1 MSGMK
6 TAQNLQLENDK
17 LRAEIQQKNTQLDFK
32 DTQLAQNKTR
42 ILNLESALIE
52 LKKYRFGS
60 SSEKQ
65 KNNRDQ
71 LPLFN
76 EAEFVEDSKKTP
88 KAKKQKKKTGNRK
101 DLPKDLE
108 RMNKTHDIKDDQKTC
123 PHDQTPLKLIGQVIT
138 EQLHFVPA
146 TIKVIEH
153 RQNKYVCPCCNK
165 YIVTAKKPKEII
177 PKSIATPE
185 LLAYISISKY
195 ADGLPL
201 YRLSNMFKR
210 LKINISRANM
220 SNWILKCGTAV
231 QPLVNLI
238 QDELYKQDCIHI
250 DETTLQVLKEPGK
263 KAQTKSYMWV
273 QRAGNNIIFNYNPS
287 RSANVVDG
295 LLQDY
300 KGAIMTDGYLAYDAM
315 AKKHKI
321 THLGCW
327 AHARRYFIK
336 VTDQG
341 ENKAASQM
349 IELIGKLYAVE
360 KQPKELTF
368 DKIYQMRQSR
378 SKQILQD
385 IKELLDK
392 ILHSTAPSGTM
403 GKALTYLH
411 NQWPKLIAYTEDGNY
426 PIDNNAAENA
436 IRPFVIGRKNW
447 LFANS
452 QNGAKASANLYSIIE
467 TAKAH
472 GINPQEYLTHIY
484 RELPK
489 AQSVEDYE
497 KLLPSNFQSV

>member
-1 MSGMK
+1 MQGMK
-6 TAQNLQLENDK
+6 TAKKLQLENQK
-17 LRAEIQQKNTQLDFK
+17 LQAVIQLK
-32 DTQLAQNKTR
+32 DTQLAQNKTY
-42 ILNLESALIE
+42 ILNLQEQLIE

-65 KNNRDQ
+65 KNKDQ

-76 EAEFVEDSKKTP
+76 EAEFIDDTKKTQKP
-88 KAKKQKKKTGNRK
+88 KKSKKKTGKRAN
-101 DLPKDLE
+101 LPKDLE
-108 RMNKTHDIKDDQKTC
+108 RINETHDIEEDQKQC
-123 PHDQTPLKLIGQVIT
+123 PHDQTQLKFIGQEIT

-146 TIKVIEH
+146 TLKVIEH

-165 YIVTAKKPKEII
+165 YIVTAKKPKTII

-210 LKINISRANM
+210 TKINISRANL
-220 SNWILKCGTAV
+220 SNWILKCGAAV

-238 QDELYKQDCIHI
+238 QDELYKQKCIHI
-250 DETTLQVLKEPGK
+250 DETTLQVLKEAGK
-263 KAQTKSYMWV
+263 KAQTNSYMWV
-273 QRAGNNIIFNYNPS
+273 QRAGDNILFNYNPS
-287 RSANVVDG
+287 RSSDVVDG

-300 KGAIMTDGYLAYDAM
+300 SGAIMTDGYKAYDAI
-315 AKKHKI
+315 AEKHKI

-327 AHARRYFIK
+327 THARRYFMK
-336 VTDQG
+336 VLEQG

-349 IELIGKLYAVE
+349 VELIGQLYAIE
-360 KQPKELTF
+360 KQLKNLTV
-368 DKIYQMRQSR
+368 DKIHQMRQEQ
-378 SKQILQD
+378 SKQILQN

-392 ILHSTAPSGTM
+392 ILHSTVPSGLM
-403 GKALTYLH
+403 GTALNYLYK
-411 NQWPKLIAYTEDGNY
+411 QWPKLIVYIQDGNY
-426 PIDNNAAENA
+426 PIDNNIAENA

-472 GINPQEYLTHIY
+472 GINPQDYLTHIY
-484 RELPK
+484 KEL
-489 AQSVEDYE
+489 QLVESIEGYE
-497 KLLPSNFQSV
+497 KLLPWNFKSNND

>member
-1 MSGMK
+1 MK
-6 TAQNLQLENDK
+6 TVHKLQLENEK
-17 LRAEIQQKNTQLDFK
+17 LRAVIQQK
-32 DTQLAQNKTR
+32 DTQLEQKNTHIK
-42 ILNLESALIE
+42 NLEAALID

-65 KNNRDQ
+65 DNKDQ

-76 EAEFVEDSKKTP
+76 EAEFINDTKKTQKP
-88 KAKKQKKKTGNRK
+88 KKSKKKTGNRTN
-101 DLPKDLE
+101 LPESLE
-108 RMNKTHDIKDDQKTC
+108 RINETHDIKEDQKIC
-123 PHDQTPLKLIGQVIT
+123 PHDQTQLKFIGQVKT

-153 RQNKYVCPCCNK
+153 RQNKYICPCCNK
-165 YIVTAKKPKEII
+165 YIVTAKKPKQII

-210 LKINISRANM
+210 IKINISRANL
-220 SNWILKCGTAV
+220 SNWILKCGTIV

-238 QDELYKQDCIHI
+238 QDELYKQKCIHI

-273 QRAGNNIIFNYNPS
+273 QRAGGNIIFNYNPS
-287 RSANVVDG
+287 RRADVVDG

-300 KGAIMTDGYLAYDAM
+300 NGAIMTDGYKAYDAI
-315 AKKHKI
+315 AQKHKI

-336 VTDQG
+336 VLDQG

-349 IELIGKLYAVE
+349 VGLIGQLYAIE
-360 KQPKELTF
+360 KQQKEKEP
-368 DKIYQMRQSR
+368 DSIYQYRQEK
-378 SKQILQD
+378 SKSLLQD
-385 IKELLDK
+385 IKKLLDK
-392 ILHSTAPSGTM
+392 ILHSTAPSGLM
-403 GKALTYLH
+403 GKALNYLY
-411 NQWPKLIAYTEDGNY
+411 NQWPKLKVFIEDGNY
-426 PIDNNAAENA
+426 PIDNNTAENA

-447 LFANS
+447 LFSSS
-452 QNGAKASANLYSIIE
+452 QSGAKASANLYSIIE
-467 TAKAH
+467 TAKAY
-472 GINPQEYLTHIY
+472 GINPQEYLAHIY
-484 RELPK
+484 KELPL
-489 AQSVEDYE
+489 VESIEGYE
-497 KLLPSNFQSV
+497 KLLPWNFKPNNI

>member
-1 MSGMK
+1 MK
-6 TAQNLQLENDK
+6 TARKLQQEIKELK
-17 LRAEIQQKNTQLDFK
+17 AEIQQKNTQLA
-32 DTQLAQNKTR
+32 LNKTH
-42 ILNLESALIE
+42 IQNLESALVD

-65 KNNRDQ
+65 KDKDQ

-76 EAEFVEDSKKTP
+76 EAEFIDDTKKTLKP
-88 KAKKQKKKTGNRK
+88 KKNKKTTGNRGN
-101 DLPKDLE
+101 LPKDLE
-108 RMNKTHDIKDDQKTC
+108 RINKTHDIKDDQKKC
-123 PHDQTPLKLIGQVIT
+123 PHDQTTLKLIGHVTT
-138 EQLHFVPA
+138 EQLHFIPA
-146 TIKVIEH
+146 TVKVIEH

-165 YIVTAKKPKEII
+165 YIVTAKKPKDII

-210 LKINISRANM
+210 IKINISRANL

-238 QDELYKQDCIHI
+238 QDELYKQKCIHI

-263 KAQTKSYMWV
+263 KAQAKSYMWV
-273 QRAGNNIIFNYNPS
+273 QRSGDNIIFNYNPS
-287 RSANVVDG
+287 RSADVVDH

-300 KGAIMTDGYLAYDAM
+300 SGAMMTDGYQAYDEM

-327 AHARRYFIK
+327 VHARRYFIK
-336 VTDQG
+336 VLEQG

-349 IELIGKLYAVE
+349 IELIGQLYAIE
-360 KQPKELTF
+360 KQLKELAP
-368 DKIYQMRQSR
+368 DKIYQMRQEK
-378 SKQILQD
+378 SKLILQN
-385 IKELLDK
+385 IKKLLDK
-392 ILHSTAPSGTM
+392 ILHSTAPSGLM
-403 GKALTYLH
+403 GKALKYLH
-411 NQWPKLIAYTEDGNY
+411 NQWHKLIVYIQDGDY
-426 PIDNNAAENA
+426 PIDNNTAENA

-447 LFANS
+447 LFSNS
-452 QNGAKASANLYSIIE
+452 QSGAKASANLYSIIE

-472 GINPQEYLTHIY
+472 GVNVQDYLTHIY
-484 RELPK
+484 KELPL
-489 AQSVEDYE
+489 VESIDGYE
-497 KLLPSNFQSV
+497 KLLPWNFKPDNIC

>member
-1 MSGMK
+1 MK
-6 TAQNLQLENDK
+6 TAKKLHLENQK
-17 LRAEIQQKNTQLDFK
+17 LQAVIQLK
-32 DTQLAQNKTR
+32 DTQLAQNKAY
-42 ILNLESALIE
+42 ISNLQAQLIE

-60 SSEKQ
+60 SSEKK
-65 KNNRDQ
+65 KNKDQ

-76 EAEFVEDSKKTP
+76 EAEFIDETKKTQKPNKSKKKIGKRT
-88 KAKKQKKKTGNRK
+88 N
-101 DLPKDLE
+101 LPKDLE
-108 RMNKTHDIKDDQKTC
+108 RINETHDIEEDQKQC
-123 PHDQTPLKLIGQVIT
+123 PHDQTQLKFIGQEIT

-146 TIKVIEH
+146 TLKVIEH

-165 YIVTAKKPKEII
+165 YIVTAKKPKTII

-210 LKINISRANM
+210 TKINISRANL
-220 SNWILKCGTAV
+220 SNWILKCGAAV

-238 QDELYKQDCIHI
+238 QDQLYKQKCIHI
-250 DETTLQVLKEPGK
+250 DETSLKVLKEPGK
-263 KAQTKSYMWV
+263 KAQTNSYMWV
-273 QRAGNNIIFNYNPS
+273 QRAGDNILFNYNPS
-287 RSANVVDG
+287 RSSDVVDG

-300 KGAIMTDGYLAYDAM
+300 NGSIMTDGYKAYDAI

-327 AHARRYFIK
+327 THARRYFMK
-336 VTDQG
+336 VTEQG

-349 IELIGKLYAVE
+349 VELIGQLYAIE
-360 KQPKELTF
+360 KQLKELTP
-368 DKIYQMRQSR
+368 DKVHQMRQEH
-378 SKQILQD
+378 SKQILQN

-392 ILHSTAPSGTM
+392 ILHSTTPSGLM
-403 GKALTYLH
+403 GTALKYLH
-411 NQWPKLIAYTEDGNY
+411 NQWPKLIVYIEDGNY

-472 GINPQEYLTHIY
+472 DINPQDYLAYIY
-484 RELPK
+484 KELPLVE
-489 AQSVEDYE
+489 SIEDYE
-497 KLLPSNFQSV
+497 KLLPWNFKPDND